1 MPELIPAILVKDAD
15 AFRER
20 LSLMEGLV
28 QTVQLDCMDGHFVD
42 NRTWYEAAPVDSSL
56 EIELHLMVSD
66 PLSAINAW
74 QRTKNVTRAI
84 WHVEIPVD
92 HEKIIARCRELGWE
106 CGLALSPETPVSR
119 LSPLAG
125 EIDAALILGV
135 HPGWSGQTLIPSC
148 IDKVSATKKD
158 FPGLRVEFDGGVTAE
173 TIPALLEAGTDR
185 LCVASAIFSMPD
197 PRSAARAILEL
208 I

>member
-66 PLSAINAW
+66 PLSVINAW
-74 QRTKNVTRAI
+74 QRIKNVTRAI

-92 HEKIIARCRELGWE
+92 HEKI
-106 CGLALSPETPVSR
+106 
-119 LSPLAG
+119 
-125 EIDAALILGV
+125 
-135 HPGWSGQTLIPSC
+135 
-148 IDKVSATKKD
+148 
-158 FPGLRVEFDGGVTAE
+158 
-173 TIPALLEAGTDR
+173 DR
-185 LCVASAIFSMPD
+185 KSVV
-197 PRSAARAILEL
+197 
-208 I
+208 